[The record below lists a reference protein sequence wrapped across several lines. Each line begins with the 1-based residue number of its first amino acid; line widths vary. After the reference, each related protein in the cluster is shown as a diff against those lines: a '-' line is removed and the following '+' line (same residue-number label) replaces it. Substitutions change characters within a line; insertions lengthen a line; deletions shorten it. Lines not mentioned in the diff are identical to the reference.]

1 MKLAFAGKGGAG
13 KTTLAAW
20 TADYLAR
27 RGHNVWLIDAD
38 TALSLGRASG
48 LARTELPEPLINRHD
63 LIMER
68 IGSGL
73 INLTPVVHDLP
84 EALSVDV
91 PVGAPPAGGIVPGRK
106 RLFVMG
112 SITHAGG
119 GCACEANALLKAL
132 LAHLV
137 YDRNEWVLVDLEAG
151 VEHLGRG
158 TAAMVDGLVVVSE
171 PSLRSLETA
180 SEISVLA
187 TGLGLP
193 RQVLALNRFVPS
205 HVAQAK
211 ASSPKADQ
219 SGALRAIAPGL
230 ALPERRVA
238 IPPVAGLQER
248 MLTCANVIGLPETE
262 RLDDC
267 VAALLQQVT
276 EQMVAGKA
284 PGQ

>member
-13 KTTLAAW
+13 KTTLCAW

-27 RGHNVWLIDAD
+27 HGHNVWLIDAD

-48 LARTELPEPLINRHD
+48 LARKELPEPLINRHD
-63 LIMER
+63 LILER
-68 IGSGL
+68 IGNGL
-73 INLTPVVHDLP
+73 INLTPVVQDLP

-91 PVGAPPAGGIVPGRK
+91 PIGAPPVADITQGRK
-106 RLFVMG
+106 RLLVMG

-158 TAAMVDGLVVVSE
+158 TVAMVDGLVVVSE

-180 SEISVLA
+180 SEIAQLA

-193 RQVLALNRFVPS
+193 RQVLALNRFET
-205 HVAQAK
+205 QAGERPPL
-211 ASSPKADQ
+211 ASPDTTHDNT
-219 SGALRAIAPGL
+219 LRSVAPGL
-230 ALPERRVA
+230 ALPARRVA
-238 IPPVAGLQER
+238 IPPVAGLQKR
-248 MLTCANVIGLPETE
+248 MLTCACVTGLPESPM
-262 RLDDC
+262 LDGV
-267 VAALLQQVT
+267 VATLLQQVT
-276 EQMVAGKA
+276 AQG
-284 PGQ
+284 GQ